1 MPRPNGETKPDALKP
16 LAYPMMQQKRTI
28 TPRTGWIVPGL
39 AALLTLFPA
48 ALRAEDVIDWG
59 RDPILPSNLS
69 FDPDADAG
77 ANARPNRIRLF
88 RITPGF
94 LSDPVGLTDVD
105 DPLSSAASDPNP
117 TTSDPSTDWLTVT
130 MGNDNP
136 FFDLRRPGDP
146 GGVGYY
152 KVHSQVQLLDSPN
165 TGCTVALQ
173 AVTPAGRENNGVDD
187 GPTVISPQFSLFQSL
202 DDGTA
207 IQGFVGKH
215 VNCNPRWT
223 SQLDQ
228 AVQYGMALQRP
239 VVTSRPD
246 HGGSVYVFVEALGRY
261 HYDTTTSA
269 TPLSALDVLPGL
281 QWQLA
286 PNWWMSG
293 GLVVPM
299 TAADRT
305 ESNQWQITC
314 SFQF

>member
-1 MPRPNGETKPDALKP
+1 
-16 LAYPMMQQKRTI
+16 MMQQTRTI
-28 TPRTGWIVPGL
+28 NPRTGWIVPGL

-69 FDPDADAG
+69 FDPDPDAG
-77 ANARPNRIRLF
+77 ANARLNRIRLF

-94 LSDPVGLTDVD
+94 LSDPVGLTDA
-105 DPLSSAASDPNP
+105 DPLSSTAANDPNP
-117 TTSDPSTDWLTVT
+117 TPTADAATDWLTVT

-136 FFDLRRPGDP
+136 FFDLRLPGDP

-152 KVHSQVQLLDSPN
+152 KVHSQVQLLDSPD
-165 TGCTVALQ
+165 TGCAVALQ

-187 GPTVISPQFSLFQSL
+187 GPTVLSPQFSLFHSL

-207 IQGFVGKH
+207 VQGFVGKN
-215 VNCNPRWT
+215 VNCNPRWAN
-223 SQLDQ
+223 QLDQ
-228 AVQYGMALQRP
+228 SVQYGMALQRP
-239 VVTSRPD
+239 VVESRPD
-246 HGGSVYVFVEALGRY
+246 RGGNVYVFVEALGRY
-261 HYDTTTSA
+261 HYDTA
-269 TPLSALDVLPGL
+269 TAASPLSAWDVLPGVH
-281 QWQLA
+281 WQLA
-286 PNWWMSG
+286 PNWWVSG

-299 TAADRT
+299 TSTDRT